1 MQPSQLNNITVA
13 QLRIIARASKIKG
26 RSKMKKADLIKAINN
41 HIAGL
46 VAGASYP
53 GVPLVPAGV
62 KKSRKPAKKKS
73 RKPAKKK
80 SRKPAKKKSRKPAK
94 KSRKQR
100 VKKSRKP
107 AKSRRSPEAKKSRKS
122 RQKIL
127 ADLDKSQKMQGS
139 NLSGPD
145 LEAQRKQIYDEIAQR
160 VHSNP
165 DLENFRDIL
174 PKNGNFDILEYIGIP
189 YDVMFY
195 LQQTFQ
201 KSPEQIK
208 DLATA
213 VVHTL
218 LEIIHAQEE
227 ALKDALTKKL
237 KQAEIVR
244 HDTPD
249 NFTNM
254 LLGKNDGDIDQWNSL
269 GYTQIERNKTT
280 NKNFSKNRR
289 DTSIKK
295 GHWSMKSADKKKP
308 ENLLEMSNFT
318 VKGDPNEVMMF
329 HGSREQFMKSLRNAI
344 DWRKGGGYLGNGF
357 YLTFNPNEAKMYACS
372 TVLWGSSGRDDA
384 VILETTIKNA
394 KTLKRRDDK
403 SWYSGSGDFR
413 RNYRTDG
420 GKLGLGWHDQ
430 INGRDKLLQNL
441 EIKRIHLVPIKN
453 LIVHG
458 DGSNPGRNGRYT
470 VRDKRGWICGSSNK
484 RPQAK
489 KKSRKARKT
498 RKKKTVAEW
507 RAECK
512 KQGLVYDTRTKRC
525 RKSKKKSRKM
535 KYKMRMEKK
544 SSK

>member
-1 MQPSQLNNITVA
+1 MHPSHLNNLTVA
-13 QLRIIARASKIKG
+13 KLKAIASAAKIKG
-26 RSKMKKADLIKAINN
+26 RSKLKKLGLINAINRKFP
-41 HIAGL
+41 G
-46 VAGASYP
+46 
-53 GVPLVPAGV
+53 GVPPHIRTHPKLGVAKSRKPV
-62 KKSRKPAKKKS
+62 KKSRKPV
-73 RKPAKKK
+73 
-80 SRKPAKKKSRKPAK
+80 K

-122 RQKIL
+122 HQKIL

-201 KSPEQIK
+201 KSPEQIS

-218 LEIIHAQEE
+218 IEIVHAQEE
-227 ALKDALTKKL
+227 ALKEALAKKL
-237 KQAEIVR
+237 KRAEIVR

-254 LLGKNDGDIDQWNSL
+254 LLGKNEGDIDQWNSL
-269 GYTQIERNKTT
+269 GYTQIERNKIT
-280 NKNFSKNRR
+280 NKNFSKDRR

-295 GHWSMKSADKKKP
+295 GHWSMKPADYKKPFRQQKP

-372 TVLWGSSGRDDA
+372 TVLWGSSGRDEA

-394 KTLKRRDDK
+394 NSLKRRDEK
-403 SWYSGSGDFR
+403 TWYSGSGDFR

-420 GKLGLGWHDQ
+420 GKLGMGWHDQ

-441 EIKRIHLVPIKN
+441 EIKRIHMVPIKN

-458 DGSNPGRNGRYT
+458 SDSNPGSNGQYT
-470 VRDKRGWICGSSNK
+470 VRDKRGWICGKVNR
-484 RPQAK
+484 RPGAK

-512 KQGLVYDTRTKRC
+512 KKGLVYDTRTKRC
-525 RKSKKKSRKM
+525 RKSKRKSRKM
-535 KYKMRMEKK
+535 KYKMRMQKK